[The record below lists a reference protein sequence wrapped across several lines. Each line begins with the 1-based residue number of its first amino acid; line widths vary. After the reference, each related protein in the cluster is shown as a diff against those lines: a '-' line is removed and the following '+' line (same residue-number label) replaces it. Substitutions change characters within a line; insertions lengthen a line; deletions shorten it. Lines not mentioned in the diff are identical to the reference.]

1 MRAVS
6 RARQPT
12 VQYSA
17 AAREARLANNRTYN
31 SNKHSSSFSRNK
43 IFRHEGF
50 RHEGPKLYFVLR
62 EKEPVQILIFH
73 FKQVRSCCYQ
83 RRRGAAE
90 VRVHVRVRAVWHGS
104 GHRCRRLE
112 HPRPRGGS
120 RAGGGGRS
128 EACSWVKQR
137 VNWVSR

>member
-1 MRAVS
+1 M
-6 RARQPT
+6 
-12 VQYSA
+12 QYSA

-73 FKQVRSCCYQ
+73 FKQVPRVATNVGAELQKFGFTCACALCGTAPATVVDGWST
-83 RRRGAAE
+83 RAHVAAAE
-90 VRVHVRVRAVWHGS
+90 PGV
-104 GHRCRRLE
+104 
-112 HPRPRGGS
+112 
-120 RAGGGGRS
+120 AGGAKHVPG
-128 EACSWVKQR
+128 
-137 VNWVSR
+137 